1 MTTIGT
7 STNTPTCPDWCEL
20 EQHHDYDSITNDG
33 RLLRHH
39 ATKARVNA
47 PLGMDVDVTQTEYG
61 DGGRGAVFIGCYA
74 EGADLTPADAR
85 DLAVKLVDAAALVE
99 SLR

>member
-39 ATKARVNA
+39 ATKARVTVE
-47 PLGMDVDVTQTEYG
+47 L
-61 DGGRGAVFIGCYA
+61 
-74 EGADLTPADAR
+74 LTR
-85 DLAVKLVDAAALVE
+85 VSRQLRKALDHP
-99 SLR
+99 